1 MYICIYVCMYVH
13 IYTYRRT
20 HTHTHTLNILQQT
33 FFNLLF
39 QERVKIGRI
48 QKQMN
53 TLPTTKFYNRV
64 ETAMLTLAL

>member
-1 MYICIYVCMYVH
+1 MCVCTCTYIH
-13 IYTYRRT
+13 IDE
-20 HTHTHTLNILQQT
+20 HIHTHTLNILQQT